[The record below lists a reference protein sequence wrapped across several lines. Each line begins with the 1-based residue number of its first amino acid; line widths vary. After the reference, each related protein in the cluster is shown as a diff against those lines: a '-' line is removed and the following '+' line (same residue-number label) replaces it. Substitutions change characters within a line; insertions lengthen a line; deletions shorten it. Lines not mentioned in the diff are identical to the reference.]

1 MRLSSNK
8 NTYWAK
14 IFVDELVQCGLQNV
28 CIAAGSR
35 STPLT
40 LAFAE
45 NKKVKSYSHVDER
58 SAGFFALGLAMS
70 SRKPVALVCTS
81 GTAAANF
88 HPAILEAWYARIPLL
103 ILTADRPHH
112 LRSFGANQTMDQ
124 IKLYGNHV
132 KWFVDVSPP
141 REDPSEEDIK
151 YLQTLASRV
160 YAESQF
166 LPSGPVHLN
175 FPFSKPLTP
184 SSTNPEEETGNE
196 VNETSRKITQ
206 GKLQAT
212 KQQINEIFRSIQSS
226 PKGLIVCGPRTP
238 SDEFPKTLQLL
249 SSKFGYPILADGLSG
264 LRFPSLETN
273 LLLTGYDTFLKQMDT
288 VPEPDIIIQFGS
300 LPTSSN
306 LQKFL
311 AGCHGLR
318 ITINDQNEWVD
329 PDKNVTH
336 SYQCDPYH
344 LCSQLLKLATN
355 EEININQKWQEY
367 WIDIEKRT
375 WIVLNQLLGQRFF
388 EGSVVASVF
397 ETLPD
402 RASIF
407 VSNSLPVRHFDQF
420 VHSHPKNVTVFSNRG
435 LSGIDGTLSTAI
447 GIAADRNQPMVLLT
461 GDLAFYHDM
470 NGLLALQRNN
480 LQLIVILLN
489 NQGGGIFERLPISK
503 LDDQL
508 IYEKFFITPQKLD
521 FSALP
526 RLIGEDILRHS
537 LISNAQD
544 LSSSLQASFESDFSY
559 IFEIQTDAKETQR
572 MIDEIKITD
581 E

>member
-1 MRLSSNK
+1 
-8 NTYWAK
+8 
-14 IFVDELVQCGLQNV
+14 
-28 CIAAGSR
+28 
-35 STPLT
+35 
-40 LAFAE
+40 
-45 NKKVKSYSHVDER
+45 
-58 SAGFFALGLAMS
+58 
-70 SRKPVALVCTS
+70 
-81 GTAAANF
+81 
-88 HPAILEAWYARIPLL
+88 
-103 ILTADRPHH
+103 
-112 LRSFGANQTMDQ
+112 
-124 IKLYGNHV
+124 
-132 KWFVDVSPP
+132 
-141 REDPSEEDIK
+141 
-151 YLQTLASRV
+151 
-160 YAESQF
+160 
-166 LPSGPVHLN
+166 
-175 FPFSKPLTP
+175 
-184 SSTNPEEETGNE
+184 
-196 VNETSRKITQ
+196 
-206 GKLQAT
+206 
-212 KQQINEIFRSIQSS
+212 
-226 PKGLIVCGPRTP
+226 
-238 SDEFPKTLQLL
+238 
-249 SSKFGYPILADGLSG
+249 
-264 LRFPSLETN
+264 LETN

>member
-1 MRLSSNK
+1 
-8 NTYWAK
+8 
-14 IFVDELVQCGLQNV
+14 
-28 CIAAGSR
+28 AGSR

-45 NKKVKSYSHVDER
+45 NKEVKSYSHVDER

-124 IKLYGNHV
+124 IKLYGTHV
-132 KWFVDVSPP
+132 KWFVDVAPP
-141 REDPSEEDIK
+141 RENPSEEDIK
-151 YLQTLASRV
+151 YLQTLACRV

-175 FPFSKPLTP
+175 FPFSKPLEP
-184 SSTNPEEETGNE
+184 SSKNAEERTGNE
-196 VNETSRKITQ
+196 VNETSIKITQ
-206 GKLQAT
+206 GKLQGT

-238 SDEFPKTLQLL
+238 SDEFPETLQLL
-249 SSKFGYPILADGLSG
+249 SSKLGYPILADGLSG

-318 ITINDQNEWVD
+318 ITVNDQNEWVD

-336 SYQCDPYH
+336 SYQCDPNH
-344 LCSQLLKLATN
+344 LCSQLLKLTTN
-355 EEININQKWQEY
+355 EEININEKWQEY

-375 WIVLNQLLGQRFF
+375 WIVLEKLLDQKFF

-397 ETLPD
+397 ETLPKTS
-402 RASIF
+402 SIF
-407 VSNSLPVRHFDQF
+407 VSNSLPVRHLDQF
-420 VHSHPKNVTVFSNRG
+420 VHSHQKNVTVFSNRG

-447 GIAADRNQPMVLLT
+447 GIAADRNQPIVLLT

-503 LDDQL
+503 LEDQL
-508 IYEKFFITPQKLD
+508 IYEKFFVTPQKLD

-526 RLIGEDILRHS
+526 KLFGEDILRHS

-544 LSSSLQASFESDFSY
+544 LKSSLRASFESDFSH
-559 IFEIQTDAKETQR
+559 IIEIQTDAKETQR
-572 MIDEIKITD
+572 MIDEIKITN